1 MKLNYLSCNGL
12 GSIKLIGQLKT
23 KIMTTYY
30 QVWECRGYGVE
41 YTVGAPADYATAS
54 SFAETLNANCDSRNG
69 NDDLYYYEVRE
80 A

>member
-1 MKLNYLSCNGL
+1 MLFCGCIFDTSNKQKLRA
-12 GSIKLIGQLKT
+12 
-23 KIMTTYY
+23 MTTNY

-41 YTVGAPADYATAS
+41 YQVGAPVDYDSANEL
-54 SFAETLNANCDSRNG
+54 AESLNANCVSRNG

>member
-1 MKLNYLSCNGL
+1 
-12 GSIKLIGQLKT
+12 
-23 KIMTTYY
+23 MTTNY

-41 YTVGAPADYATAS
+41 YQVGAPSDYNSANEL
-54 SFAETLNANCDSRNG
+54 AESLNANCVSRNG